1 MPSSTALPIPEK
13 VLSAQQSAEMARIWV
28 ADNEQVVT
36 LNPNLWSDPG
46 AWGLMLVDLAKHV
59 ANAYAAQG
67 FDANE
72 ALNRIRMAMD
82 AEWEH
87 PTDS

>member
-1 MPSSTALPIPEK
+1 
-13 VLSAQQSAEMARIWV
+13 VR
-28 ADNEQVVT
+28 NEQVFT
-36 LNPNLWSDPG
+36 LNPNLWSDTG

-59 ANAYAAQG
+59 ANAYVAQG

-72 ALNRIRMAMD
+72 ALTRIRAAMD
-82 AEWEH
+82 AEWAH